1 MLLSRTGKL
10 RPDRTSKEPCR
21 DELTSSFGLHSQLE
35 QAAVHA
41 RMNASKSV
49 RISIISPSPSA
60 RPKRRAS
67 KVADARGV
75 CFFNHNRTNFLDR
88 DRIARSQLARYRHW
102 INRARSL
109 REFAQTPSNFLN
121 QSLPIAHFFAFSPIS
136 TRRRMASDR
145 SRQGI

>member
-67 KVADARGV
+67 TGRRSVRNNNRGGALKIYIATDFNPERVA
-75 CFFNHNRTNFLDR
+75 H
-88 DRIARSQLARYRHW
+88 
-102 INRARSL
+102 
-109 REFAQTPSNFLN
+109 
-121 QSLPIAHFFAFSPIS
+121 
-136 TRRRMASDR
+136 ASYLH
-145 SRQGI
+145 